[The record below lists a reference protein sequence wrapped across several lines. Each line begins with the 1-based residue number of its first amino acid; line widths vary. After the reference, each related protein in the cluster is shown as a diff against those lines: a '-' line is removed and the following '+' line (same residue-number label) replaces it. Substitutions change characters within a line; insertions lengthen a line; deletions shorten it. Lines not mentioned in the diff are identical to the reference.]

1 MPRDFKT
8 VLCPTDFSDSSYHAL
23 EYGLRFAQNA
33 DGLLIVCHVVHVPGG
48 DLLGA
53 EPYTLTLKEAEEH
66 VAERLRDVQATWLKG
81 YPKCELVTVLGD
93 PAEEIT
99 ALAKTRNADLLIMST
114 HGRSGLSHLVMGSV
128 AEQILRHAPCPVFI
142 VRAGVE

>member
-8 VLCPTDFSDSSYHAL
+8 VLCPTDFSDASYHAL
-23 EYGLRFAQNA
+23 EYGLRFAQSA
-33 DGLLIVCHVVHVPGG
+33 DGLLIVAHVIHVPGG
-48 DLLGA
+48 DLLTGQSFS
-53 EPYTLTLKEAEEH
+53 LNFKEAQDQ
-66 VAERLRDVQATWLKG
+66 VLERLREVHTTRLQS
-81 YPKCELVTVLGD
+81 YPKCELVPVIGE
-93 PAEEIT
+93 PAVEIT
-99 ALAKTRNADLLIMST
+99 GLAKTRAADLIIMST

>member
-8 VLCPTDFSDSSYHAL
+8 VLCPTDFSDASYHAL
-23 EYGLRFAQNA
+23 EYGLRFAKNA
-33 DGLLIVCHVVHVPGG
+33 DGLLIVAHVVHVPSGE
-48 DLLGA
+48 LLSG
-53 EPYTLTLKEAEEH
+53 ETYTMNFKEAQEH
-66 VAERLRDVQATWLKG
+66 VTRRLREVQTTRLEN
-81 YPKCELVTVLGD
+81 YPKCDLVTVIGD

-99 ALAKTRNADLLIMST
+99 ALAKSRAADLIIMST

>member
-8 VLCPTDFSDSSYHAL
+8 VLCPTDFSDASYHAL
-23 EYGLRFAQNA
+23 EYGLRFAQGA
-33 DGLLIVCHVVHVPGG
+33 DGLLIVAHVIHVPGG
-48 DLLGA
+48 DLLTGQSFS
-53 EPYTLTLKEAEEH
+53 LNFKEAQEQ
-66 VAERLRDVQATWLKG
+66 VLDRLREVHATRLRN
-81 YPKCELVTVLGD
+81 YAKCELVPVIGE
-93 PAEEIT
+93 PAVEIS
-99 ALAKTRNADLLIMST
+99 ALAKSRAADLIIMST

>member
-8 VLCPTDFSDSSYHAL
+8 ILCPTDFSEASYHAL
-23 EYGLRFAQNA
+23 EYGLRFATNA
-33 DGLLIVCHVVHVPGG
+33 DAKLIVAHIVHVVSGEMLSG
-48 DLLGA
+48 
-53 EPYTLTLKEAEEH
+53 ETYTMNFKEAQEH
-66 VAERLRDVQATWLKG
+66 VAQRLREVQATQLRG
-81 YPKCELVTVLGD
+81 YPKCDLVTVIGD

-99 ALAKTRNADLLIMST
+99 ALAKTRAADLITMST

>member
-8 VLCPTDFSDSSYHAL
+8 VLCPTDFSDASYHAL

-33 DGLLIVCHVVHVPGG
+33 DGLLIIAHVIHVPAG
-48 DLLGA
+48 DLLTG
-53 EPYTLTLKEAEEH
+53 ESFTLNFKEAQEH
-66 VAERLRDVQATWLKG
+66 VDERLHEVHASRLQS
-81 YPKCELVTVLGD
+81 YPKCDLVPVIGD

-99 ALAKTRNADLLIMST
+99 ALAKSRAADLIIMST

>member
-1 MPRDFKT
+1 MPRDFRT
-8 VLCPTDFSDSSYHAL
+8 VLCPTDFSAASYHAL
-23 EYGLRFAQNA
+23 EYALRFAQGA
-33 DGLLIVCHVVHVPGG
+33 DGVLILAHVIHVPAG
-48 DLLGA
+48 DLLTG
-53 EPYTLTLKEAEEH
+53 ESYTLNFKEAQEH
-66 VAERLRDVQATWLKG
+66 VAERLREVQANQLQN
-81 YPKCELVTVLGD
+81 YPRSDLVSVIGD

-99 ALAKTRNADLLIMST
+99 ALAKSRAADLIIMST